1 MRAMAVSAMSC
12 WFASRV
18 WRITFAKVR
27 WPVAAMISCRV
38 HLASAKRRAAVPAGS
53 VNPNVLPPLGG
64 ATALSCVRRCGIAC
78 RRGKDDDRREGV
90 AAEIVREVAAAAD
103 GGDEVGVDVGG
114 WGGQDVRTLFDA
126 LLAGLAASPCRLKG
140 VQADRRASQG
150 SACPG
155 TPRARPATRACPSL

>member
-1 MRAMAVSAMSC
+1 M
-12 WFASRV
+12 
-18 WRITFAKVR
+18 IDAK
-27 WPVAAMISCRV
+27 
-38 HLASAKRRAAVPAGS
+38 
-53 VNPNVLPPLGG
+53 G
-64 ATALSCVRRCGIAC
+64 A
-78 RRGKDDDRREGV
+78 
-90 AAEIVREVAAAAD
+90 AAEIVREVTTTAD
-103 GGDEVGVDVGG
+103 GEVGVDVGG